1 MGHLVVAGKA
11 GRILPILPIAD
22 QLASGANIARGRARY
37 FGNAITSRGIRDAAS
52 GFYGDSSP
60 FLPHPT
66 PPHPARRNVR
76 VRGIFIISES
86 RGARN
91 PNGTYD
97 FDATGRFRPDRF
109 LREIFPRSR
118 LTRSDLHDFS
128 ESSKYSLSLSS
139 SYLG

>member
-66 PPHPARRNVR
+66 PPRAKECARTRYLYYIGIARRA
-76 VRGIFIISES
+76 ES
-86 RGARN
+86 QWHL
-91 PNGTYD
+91 
-97 FDATGRFRPDRF
+97 RFRCDRPIPAGSIF
-109 LREIFPRSR
+109 TRDFSEIPTHTIR
-118 LTRSDLHDFS
+118 LTRL
-128 ESSKYSLSLSS
+128 
-139 SYLG
+139 